1 MARIT
6 IDVDLPPEVEITGYQ
21 RYQDGHG
28 LEVRWPL
35 PARCRCEKCG
45 HDDVAHIEFKTI
57 PQAIR
62 DLNLWEQPCFWIY
75 QAPFHRCARCNYR
88 QHIIPPFKRKDV
100 SYTYRFE
107 QFVLRSL
114 IGSTAEEV
122 ARRLGI
128 SAETV
133 DRIVENQLTED
144 RQIDPQRVITDIG
157 LDELS
162 LKKRHR
168 LDVTLMTDLS
178 DPTRPQ
184 ILAVER
190 GRDTT
195 ATLKCLDRLTQEQRQ
210 QVRTHRVD
218 MGPAYP
224 AACALRLPHS
234 RAVTDR
240 FHVAKKFNEVVDSL
254 RKNITREYK
263 AKLTKDQRKAFR
275 SQMWAF
281 RRDPES
287 LSAEEKPALEALF
300 EKIPALRP
308 LYKVRLRFKEI
319 FDTARDRI
327 TAARWLRELR
337 RECGQLGLDLGSF
350 FETYDRWKTKI
361 LNYFDA
367 RQTSAAVEGI
377 NNKARVI
384 TKRTYGLKSA
394 KSLWDRLIL
403 DLNRA
408 SQAIGYSIEHIRQM
422 AKGLKALFDWSWG
435 ILVATFSGVM
445 SACFS
450 FGLDAG
456 RPIKKITLEHGTT
469 TLWQGLP
476 VLVVLLVGGF
486 TTNFIWCMILHLKNK
501 TGYQYLSP
509 VSRGSPTREEETII
523 ETTVDAPSEEV
534 VEHATRQEKDD
545 TSARVPVVFWNY
557 LFCALAGTTWYFQFF
572 FYTMGETQMGRFKF
586 SSWTLHMASIMIF
599 STLWGIALREWAG
612 TSRHTRRLV
621 ALTLLVLIAST
632 VIIGYGN
639 SLASTGTH

>member
-1 MARIT
+1 MADATIDLLKSSFRQLRLPSMSREFERLARDAAATNQNYFEFLLRLAESELATRAAATISRRIKDAKFPVLKDFEIYDFSGSSVLKCEAWDFSLFCRSQSFCYHSSGDVSDHGGAMARIT

-45 HDDVAHIEFKTI
+45 HDDVAHIEFKTT

-168 LDVTLMTDLS
+168 LYVTLMTDLS

-263 AKLTKDQRKAFR
+263 AKLTKDQRTAFR
-275 SQMWAF
+275 SPMWAF

-287 LSAEEKPALEALF
+287 LSAEEKQALEALF

-319 FDTARDRI
+319 FDTVRDRI
-327 TAARWLRELR
+327 TAARWLRKLR

-422 AKGLKALFDWSWG
+422 AKGLKALFDWSC
-435 ILVATFSGVM
+435 T
-445 SACFS
+445 
-450 FGLDAG
+450 
-456 RPIKKITLEHGTT
+456 
-469 TLWQGLP
+469 
-476 VLVVLLVGGF
+476 
-486 TTNFIWCMILHLKNK
+486 
-501 TGYQYLSP
+501 
-509 VSRGSPTREEETII
+509 
-523 ETTVDAPSEEV
+523 
-534 VEHATRQEKDD
+534 
-545 TSARVPVVFWNY
+545 
-557 LFCALAGTTWYFQFF
+557 
-572 FYTMGETQMGRFKF
+572 
-586 SSWTLHMASIMIF
+586 
-599 STLWGIALREWAG
+599 
-612 TSRHTRRLV
+612 
-621 ALTLLVLIAST
+621 
-632 VIIGYGN
+632 
-639 SLASTGTH
+639 